1 MLYLNN
7 LLKEDKPK
15 NTGSIISA
23 LKKYKDSAISEVK
36 ETRLLVKILI
46 TATKDYLK
54 NKDFELSE
62 EEKKFL
68 KDQSSD
74 ILKLIPLIVFQL
86 VPGSTIATPFILK
99 LSKKLGITLNSKIP
113 EKYKEKKE
121 VKTDGE
127 IEELVN
133 ADGSPIGSNI
143 PMLKLSHHPRKTM
156 DQTARMSRVSQ
167 FPFIRVYYGESE
179 EDKPVLDE
187 EDMSG
192 AFGDEETKNDRT
204 YSECMRTMKKLGVK
218 EFLERDERCKTFGF
232 DKNLDKQL
240 KFEKRKGKCKKCF
253 TKKRLS
259 ELEQEKIDV
268 LIDEIVLN
276 KKSNS
281 EDIVKKEKEDL
292 VNEKPI
298 IKIIK
303 RNLQSIKKIAD
314 KENIGINK
322 LVQILKKG
330 E

>member
-1 MLYLNN
+1 
-7 LLKEDKPK
+7 
-15 NTGSIISA
+15 
-23 LKKYKDSAISEVK
+23 
-36 ETRLLVKILI
+36 
-46 TATKDYLK
+46 
-54 NKDFELSE
+54 
-62 EEKKFL
+62 
-68 KDQSSD
+68 
-74 ILKLIPLIVFQL
+74 
-86 VPGSTIATPFILK
+86 
-99 LSKKLGITLNSKIP
+99 
-113 EKYKEKKE
+113 
-121 VKTDGE
+121 
-127 IEELVN
+127 
-133 ADGSPIGSNI
+133 
-143 PMLKLSHHPRKTM
+143 M

-192 AFGDEETKNDRT
+192 AFGDQETKNDKT
-204 YSECMRTMKKLGVK
+204 YAECMRTMKKLGVT

-240 KFEKRKGKCKKCF
+240 KLQKRKGKCKNCF

-281 EDIVKKEKEDL
+281 DDIVKKEKEDFTD
-292 VNEKPI
+292 EKPI
-298 IKIIK
+298 LKIIK

-322 LVQILKKG
+322 LIQVLKKG